1 MKRIIVLCAAMLL
14 VLGMAATS
22 FAVTVNFE
30 DLTIGSSYAS
40 LTYGPVVFTNTMG
53 NLSVY
58 GSPGAPLSGNVILG
72 PNTHNANEWYV
83 ATFSSA
89 VNQVSVDL
97 GDWDADADNLLLQ
110 AFNSSNVLIASASA
124 INPADVNGGLTLSV
138 SAPGIAYVL
147 FNETSNPGFQ
157 GSIFFDN
164 FTYNAVPEP
173 ATLLL
178 FGAGLLGLGAA
189 KRKLS

>member
-1 MKRIIVLCAAMLL
+1 
-14 VLGMAATS
+14 
-22 FAVTVNFE
+22 
-30 DLTIGSSYAS
+30 
-40 LTYGPVVFTNTMG
+40 
-53 NLSVY
+53 
-58 GSPGAPLSGNVILG
+58 
-72 PNTHNANEWYV
+72 
-83 ATFSSA
+83 